1 IDLTQF
7 KRWYNQ
13 AGTPRLVVK
22 QDYDAQQG
30 IFSLNIEQLAPLN
43 QPDNAPLHIPFA
55 IELLDAQGHSVPLS
69 FAGNRVDHVLDVTNK
84 QQSFSFD
91 GLTAKPVAVLL
102 EDFSAP
108 CIVQQQT
115 TQADLLHIMRFARSD
130 FSRWDAQQ
138 QLFIS
143 AVKAAIKTPTQNLLD
158 DEVINALRSLVIEK
172 QGDLAL
178 IAELLKLPSF
188 DTLAAEFTVI
198 PVDEIVAITQQ
209 FEQQIA
215 GQLHR
220 EFTACYQSLIDD
232 GSVSAAAVAV
242 RALKGMCLHYLAKIN
257 ELENNQLLISAANS
271 HNMTNVLAAL
281 SAVVKADS
289 SLASELLNQFDSQW
303 RHDVLVMDK
312 WFALQ
317 AMQGADNAIANIEKL
332 YQHPCFDFSNP
343 NRVRA
348 LVGSFSYF
356 GCRWMIFRLFWLFV
370 SFHK

>member
-1 IDLTQF
+1 
-7 KRWYNQ
+7 
-13 AGTPRLVVK
+13 
-22 QDYDAQQG
+22 
-30 IFSLNIEQLAPLN
+30 
-43 QPDNAPLHIPFA
+43 
-55 IELLDAQGHSVPLS
+55 
-69 FAGNRVDHVLDVTNK
+69 
-84 QQSFSFD
+84 
-91 GLTAKPVAVLL
+91 
-102 EDFSAP
+102 
-108 CIVQQQT
+108 
-115 TQADLLHIMRFARSD
+115 M
-130 FSRWDAQQ
+130 
-138 QLFIS
+138 
-143 AVKAAIKTPTQNLLD
+143 
-158 DEVINALRSLVIEK
+158 
-172 QGDLAL
+172 
-178 IAELLKLPSF
+178 
-188 DTLAAEFTVI
+188 I

-215 GQLHR
+215 EQLHR

-348 LVGSFSYF
+348 LIGSFSHFNTAQFHRKDGAGYQLLGDLLVKLNAINPQNASRMLTPF
-356 GCRWMIFRLFWLFV
+356 MSWRRYDEVRSVAMKTQLQRLAELDNLSDDLFEKV
-370 SFHK
+370 DKALH